1 MAEGRGRG
9 TDVGSSCPLDFTPAV
24 AAWFIPPGVA
34 HAAWGDTAHVLVCQ
48 PPYRPAPPDLDR
60 KFVFSSRGRLSGE
73 IRSPFALRRARC
85 VFFFRGTQRPPE

>member
-34 HAAWGDTAHVLVCQ
+34 HATWGDTAYVRACQ
-48 PPYRPAPPDLDR
+48 PPYRPAPP
-60 KFVFSSRGRLSGE
+60 
-73 IRSPFALRRARC
+73 
-85 VFFFRGTQRPPE
+85 